1 MKHNVVMLLL
11 NDNFTTNEIHQMW
24 PPRLSSVRKA
34 GYDGHLFIRLLEQPQ
49 KLTRPYGSG
58 TVLPASRLPQLTVG
72 TPARFAVPVMNE
84 FESQN
89 KSGALPP
96 TRVKELLGCTSIVET
111 LATTRPP

>member
-1 MKHNVVMLLL
+1 MSTPEVERAGVTSQATAAESALMV
-11 NDNFTTNEIHQMW
+11 D
-24 PPRLSSVRKA
+24 VR
-34 GYDGHLFIRLLEQPQ
+34 DV
-49 KLTRPYGSG
+49 TRTYGSG
-58 TVLPASRLPQLTVG
+58 TVLPDSRLPQLTVE